1 MPTRKSQKRTTRKAG
16 SRSNRKS
23 GKKGSLPRARPGVTG
38 YYFKTAP
45 EFERSRENCNEFGRA
60 SKAGKLLRMALGPR
74 VKDLC
79 DSKCHNRLR
88 KTVHDTIKS
97 DSLHR
102 RGARVFNAGNAD
114 LLLNFQFNAFC
125 DFATILDTSLYTTSL
140 DPHSG
145 IADITIASFIPD
157 RDLRFPDAA
166 THFRF
171 IATAIAIDFDKQHAR
186 QKPSKDT
193 SDSGPLPIDKLP
205 TSVIN
210 LTHQLPPDT
219 GHTWLLILGIQ
230 FEAFVNGGGYV
241 IKNKKMNGMEVVE
254 VKSVNV

>member
-16 SRSNRKS
+16 SRRK
-23 GKKGSLPRARPGVTG
+23 GKPGVTG

-88 KTVHDTIKS
+88 KTMHDIIKS

-125 DFATILDTSLYTTSL
+125 DFATILDTSLYSTSL

-157 RDLRFPDAA
+157 RDLRFPEAA

-186 QKPSKDT
+186 QKPGKDT

-205 TSVIN
+205 TAVIN

-230 FEAFVNGGGYV
+230 FEIIVNGMSYEM
-241 IKNKKMNGMEVVE
+241 KNKKMNGMGVIEI
-254 VKSVNV
+254 KSLSF